1 MNSKMKTL
9 ISNVDHGDRI
19 TTIESGFTGLEDS
32 MDQQRNNFISRLVN
46 SLFNVF

>member
-9 ISNVDHGDRI
+9 ISNVDHGDRV
-19 TTIESGFTGLEDS
+19 TALESGFTGLEDL